1 MLKLR
6 VENAN
11 GRGVLCAM
19 NRIQEVKK
27 TYPEFASLAIETAD
41 PTHKNKYL
49 MWIASQLAKK
59 HTPEDIRSTISAF
72 HKDSK
77 RLRKSD
83 IYSYPDL
90 KVLENEIKDLAMSKR
105 QVEVFSKEMG
115 AVKIFGNESCTLIR
129 INSKTAILY
138 YGKASRWCIAMED
151 EDYWEEYSSDSNIFY
166 VLLDKENQRKYAIQ
180 KKGLFNVTIWEED
193 DDEVDDI
200 DDWVKRNSKFEPVVF
215 ACLHDREESM
225 LYKIKRGLTT
235 RQEVSEWIKYQNQN
249 TIKFLHKM
257 SGAGYYL
264 FNPTFVNKQTIKLLS
279 TLNIKYLERIK
290 EEYPKFIDDVANFL
304 AANPK
309 VVFKIFRL
317 KLANLIQNPEL
328 ILNKEDANFI
338 KMNTDPSIAPKL
350 LTSKKQEVWSR
361 ALMIASPSI
370 IFSTLPSVRQT
381 QKKEFIRRLKM
392 RTDYTK
398 LIEWLVA
405 TNLQIPN
412 EVWLSKAKDQY
423 GEYSEDDED
432 CEDGFSHQRSN
443 IY

>member
-1 MLKLR
+1 
-6 VENAN
+6 
-11 GRGVLCAM
+11 M

-27 TYPEFASLAIETAD
+27 AYPEFAGLAIETAD

-83 IYSYPDL
+83 IYLYSDL

-138 YGKASRWCIAMED
+138 YGKASKWCIAMED
-151 EDYWEEYSSDSNIFY
+151 EDYWEEYSSDGNIFY
-166 VLLDKENQRKYAIQ
+166 VLIDKENKSKYAIQ
-180 KKGLFNVTIWEED
+180 KKGFVDVTIWEED
-193 DDEVDDI
+193 DDEVDNI
-200 DDWVKRNSKFEPVVF
+200 DDWVKRNIRFESAVL
-215 ACLHDREESM
+215 ACLHDREDPM
-225 LYKIKRGLTT
+225 LYRIKRGLTT

-249 TIKFLHKM
+249 TIKFLHGR
-257 SGAGYYL
+257 SYAGYYL
-264 FNPTFVNKQTIKLLS
+264 FNPTFVNKKTIKLLS
-279 TLNIKYLERIK
+279 TLNPKYLEKIN
-290 EEYPKFIDDVANFL
+290 EEYPKFIAEVANFL

-309 VVFKIFRL
+309 VVFKSFRL
-317 KLANLIQNPEL
+317 KLARIIQDPDL
-328 ILNKEDANFI
+328 ILNEEYANLI
-338 KMNTDPSIAPKL
+338 KMNKDPSIAPKL
-350 LTSKKQEVWSR
+350 LTSKKQEVWGR

-370 IFSTLPSVRQT
+370 IVSTLPLVEET
-381 QKKEFIRRLKM
+381 KKREFIRRLKM
-392 RTDYTK
+392 RTDYAK
-398 LIEWLVA
+398 LIEWLTT

-412 EVWLSKAKDQY
+412 EVWSKTKGQRA
-423 GEYSEDDED
+423 EDDCDEGD
-432 CEDGFSHQRSN
+432 FQ
-443 IY
+443 